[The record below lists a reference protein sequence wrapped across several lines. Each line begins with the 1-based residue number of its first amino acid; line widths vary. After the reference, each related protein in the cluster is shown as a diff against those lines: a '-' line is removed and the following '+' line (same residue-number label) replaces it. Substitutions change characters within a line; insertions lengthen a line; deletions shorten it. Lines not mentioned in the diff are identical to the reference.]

1 LWRRD
6 RIFLFLKSVLYL
18 QITSP
23 FSCILLYLALLLH
36 HYPYVYPIPCRRRP
50 LISKSV
56 PRDRLGVA
64 TRLVPPVVQLSRLIE
79 RLARLI
85 VRFVRWTTS
94 CSATLRVCLVCWAA
108 EPSDLHGKV
117 VGWLWLLW
125 PTRVNYIP
133 QAQTSTQLKQR
144 TIEHWLAPL
153 LGTPALLCRR
163 PALLPR
169 CPALRRL
176 LCSAAAQPP
185 SSVPP
190 TLLNALVKTGSG
202 GDGSREGR
210 CRGSGSGKDEIG
222 GSGSS
227 GSSKFLSS

>member
-176 LCSAAAQPP
+176 LCSAAAQLCAAY
-185 SSVPP
+185 SAQRVGEDGIRWRR
-190 TLLNALVKTGSG
+190 LEG
-202 GDGSREGR
+202 GPMQGQRLGEGR
-210 CRGSGSGKDEIG
+210 NRRQRQLGV
-222 GSGSS
+222 
-227 GSSKFLSS
+227 

>member
-1 LWRRD
+1 
-6 RIFLFLKSVLYL
+6 
-18 QITSP
+18 
-23 FSCILLYLALLLH
+23 
-36 HYPYVYPIPCRRRP
+36 VYPIPCRRRP

-64 TRLVPPVVQLSRLIE
+64 TRLVPPLVQLSRLIE

-153 LGTPALLCRR
+153 LGTPALLC
-163 PALLPR
+163 
-169 CPALRRL
+169 
-176 LCSAAAQPP
+176 SAAAQPCSPAAQPCAAYSAPPPP
-185 SSVPP
+185 SRPALCR
-190 TLLNALVKTGSG
+190 LLCST
-202 GDGSREGR
+202 RW
-210 CRGSGSGKDEIG
+210 
-222 GSGSS
+222 
-227 GSSKFLSS
+227 